1 MKFNHKIKP
10 IFFSSVIAVALLG
23 AIPTPGQAQI
33 LNSIAGNTNALNQL
47 FEQLNNQL
55 NSWGGYL
62 NQILSS
68 KLQPL
73 SESLGSDLDSA
84 ISQVM
89 GAVGLPD
96 PIASRKQ
103 VEKVA
108 SSSGSLVNQT
118 ELATNEVDRQITRAA
133 VDSTLSQSGQER
145 IQQQAS
151 ATQGS
156 VDLVGQQA
164 QAAQVLSACTLQL
177 RDIINQVNQGILTA
191 QVGDLQLQEAY
202 QQVVGQVG
210 EQTAINALRSQCAN
224 IADPQ
229 QQQDCINQAAQQS
242 GQLNNG
248 QQSNDPFNIGQQFQN
263 TISTIFAAAARGW
276 LIAFGIAFQWLV
288 EVSLLLTALLGP
300 LAVGGS
306 LLPVGQKA
314 IFAWLTGFFS
324 VGMVKL
330 CFNIIAGLVASLIV
344 NAGSVDSTIIA
355 FAVGLLSPILAMAL
369 AAGGGMAI
377 FSSLSNIATSGL
389 GGLSRFLPRPDKFF

>member
-1 MKFNHKIKP
+1 MLSQSQF
-10 IFFSSVIAVALLG
+10 
-23 AIPTPGQAQI
+23 I
-33 LNSIAGNTNALNQL
+33 LNSLIAQIPQGGQASQIAADGAASSQAVAEAMNQL
-47 FEQLNNQL
+47 WEQTL
-55 NSWGGYL
+55 NS
-62 NQILSS
+62 
-68 KLQPL
+68 
-73 SESLGSDLDSA
+73 SLYSA
-84 ISQVM
+84 LAQLGVFF
-89 GAVGLPD
+89 AVGTLLIFMVQWFKALMDGDNPQAFSD
-96 PIASRKQ
+96 IVWPL
-103 VEKVA
+103 
-108 SSSGSLVNQT
+108 LVIVLLTNQ
-118 ELATNEVDRQITRAA
+118 
-133 VDSTLSQSGQER
+133 
-145 IQQQAS
+145 
-151 ATQGS
+151 
-156 VDLVGQQA
+156 
-164 QAAQVLSACTLQL
+164 AQVLSACTLQL

-210 EQTAINALRSQCAN
+210 EQTVINALRSQCAN

-330 CFNIIAGLVASLIV
+330 CFNIIAGLVASLVV

-377 FSSLSNIATSGL
+377 FNSLSNIATSGL